1 MIHGFQKGK
10 GAKGQ
15 NMVEYAL
22 MLAIVVGIGWGIYD
36 QVGLSGSIK
45 GVFSDAGSLL
55 EDASKAEKAAFDI
68 KPSIAKLKSLCSNSN
83 YNLGNGNMNAGDH
96 NTNRGI
102 LMDTWLNDA
111 DRKDTD
117 IAKLTSELGAMQW
130 TYYHGEGP
138 KYENGS
144 ISEDSVGLYWST
156 VDLSKAS
163 LTKSPDDNYSKESV
177 LSYYYDGSSYY
188 VMKNRVWMDQKQY
201 NPHGQPGLA
210 SKGSEY
216 GKPPAEIVGSKRG
229 YSTYAEAQ
237 QAYRN
242 AVSANQGSFIFRG
255 NTD

>member
-10 GAKGQ
+10 RAKGQ

-68 KPSIAKLKSLCSNSN
+68 QPSIEKLKSLCSN

-102 LMDTWLNDA
+102 LMDTWLNDT
-111 DRKDTD
+111 DRNDTD
-117 IAKLTSELGAMQW
+117 IAKLTSELGATQW

-138 KYENGS
+138 KYQNGS

-156 VDLSKAS
+156 EDLSNAS
-163 LTKSPDDNYSKESV
+163 LNTSQMNYSNESV

-201 NPHGQPGLA
+201 NNGQPGLA
-210 SKGSEY
+210 SKGNEY
-216 GKPPAEIVGSKRG
+216 GKPAAEIVGSTSG

-237 QAYRN
+237 QAYKD
-242 AVSANQGSFIFRG
+242 AVSANQGSFVFK
-255 NTD
+255 NQ

>member
-1 MIHGFQKGK
+1 MLYGFREEKR
-10 GAKGQ
+10 AKGQ

-68 KPSIAKLKSLCSNSN
+68 KPSIDKLKSL
-83 YNLGNGNMNAGDH
+83 YGKYKLDNGHMNAEDR
-96 NTNRGI
+96 NTDRGI
-102 LMDTWLNDA
+102 LMDTWLDA
-111 DRKDTD
+111 TDRNNTD

-138 KYENGS
+138 KYPNS
-144 ISEDSVGLYWST
+144 ISKESVGLYWST
-156 VDLSKAS
+156 KNLSNAQ
-163 LTKSPDDNYSKESV
+163 LTTALPENYSNESV

-201 NPHGQPGLA
+201 PYNHGQPGLA
-210 SKGSEY
+210 SKESEY
-216 GKPPAEIVGSKRG
+216 GKPPAEIVGSTSG

-237 QAYRN
+237 QAYKD
-242 AVSANQGSFIFRG
+242 AVSANQGSFVFK
-255 NTD
+255 NQ

>member
-1 MIHGFQKGK
+1 MLYGFREEKR
-10 GAKGQ
+10 AKGQ

-36 QVGLSGSIK
+36 QAGLAGSIK

-68 KPSIAKLKSLCSNSN
+68 QPSIDKLKSLCSN

-102 LMDTWLNDA
+102 MMDTWLNDT
-111 DRKDTD
+111 DRNDTD

-138 KYENGS
+138 KYPNS
-144 ISEDSVGLYWST
+144 ISSDSVGLYWST
-156 VDLSKAS
+156 EDLSNAQLTAS
-163 LTKSPDDNYSKESV
+163 PENYSNESV
-177 LSYYYDGSSYY
+177 LSYYYGGSSYY
-188 VMKNRVWMDQKQY
+188 VVKNRVWMDQKQY
-201 NPHGQPGLA
+201 NHGQPGLA

-216 GKPPAEIVGSKRG
+216 GKPAAEIVGSPSG

-237 QAYRN
+237 QAYKD
-242 AVSANQGSFIFRG
+242 AVSANQGSFVFK
-255 NTD
+255 NQ

>member
-10 GAKGQ
+10 RAKGQ

-68 KPSIAKLKSLCSNSN
+68 KPSIDKLKSLYNK
-83 YNLGNGNMNAGDH
+83 YNLGDEKMNADDQ
-96 NTNRGI
+96 NTKRGI
-102 LMDTWLNDA
+102 LMDTWLNDT
-111 DRKDTD
+111 DRKDID
-117 IAKLTSELGAMQW
+117 IAKLTSELGAKQW

-138 KYENGS
+138 KYPNS
-144 ISEDSVGLYWST
+144 ISSDSVGLYWST
-156 VDLSKAS
+156 ENLSKAQ
-163 LTKSPDDNYSKESV
+163 LTTTPDDNYSKESV
-177 LSYYYDGSSYY
+177 LSYYYNGSSYY
-188 VMKNRVWMDQKQY
+188 VVKNRVWMDQIPY
-201 NPHGQPGLA
+201 NNGRPGLA
-210 SKGSEY
+210 SKGYEY
-216 GKPPAEIVGSKRG
+216 GKPAAEIVGSKSG

-237 QAYRN
+237 QAYRD
-242 AVSANQGSFIFRG
+242 AVSANQGSSIFKG

>member
-1 MIHGFQKGK
+1 MLYGFREEKR
-10 GAKGQ
+10 AKGQ

-68 KPSIAKLKSLCSNSN
+68 QPSIAKLKSLYSK
-83 YNLGNGNMNAGDH
+83 YNLDDGHMNAGDH
-96 NTNRGI
+96 NTKRGI
-102 LMDTWLNDA
+102 LMDTWLDNT
-111 DRKDTD
+111 DRNDTD
-117 IAKLTSELGAMQW
+117 IAKLTSELGATQW

-138 KYENGS
+138 KYPNS
-144 ISEDSVGLYWST
+144 ISRESVGLYWST
-156 VDLSKAS
+156 ENLSKAS
-163 LTKSPDDNYSKESV
+163 LSESPDNYSKESV

-201 NPHGQPGLA
+201 NNGQPGLA
-210 SKGSEY
+210 SKGNEY
-216 GKPPAEIVGSKRG
+216 GKPAAEIVGSTSG

-237 QAYRN
+237 QAYKD
-242 AVSANQGSFIFRG
+242 AVSDNQGSFVFK
-255 NTD
+255 NQ

>member
-1 MIHGFQKGK
+1 MLYGFREEKR
-10 GAKGQ
+10 AKGQ

-68 KPSIAKLKSLCSNSN
+68 KPSIEKLKSLIQKYSKD
-83 YNLGNGNMNAGDH
+83 GQMEARDQ

-102 LMDTWLNDA
+102 LMDTWLDDT
-111 DRKDTD
+111 DRKDID
-117 IAKLTSELGAMQW
+117 IAKLTSELGAKQW

-138 KYENGS
+138 KYPNS
-144 ISEDSVGLYWST
+144 ISKDSVGLYWST
-156 VDLSKAS
+156 EDLSKAS
-163 LTKSPDDNYSKESV
+163 LTTASPDNYSKESV

-201 NPHGQPGLA
+201 QYNHGQPGLA

-216 GKPPAEIVGSKRG
+216 GKPAAEIVGSPSG

-237 QAYRN
+237 QAYEKEKREN
-242 AVSANQGSFIFRG
+242 DNSVVFNK
-255 NTD
+255 

>member
-1 MIHGFQKGK
+1 MLYGFREEKR
-10 GAKGQ
+10 AKGQ

-68 KPSIAKLKSLCSNSN
+68 QPSIEKLKSLIQKYSKD
-83 YNLGNGNMNAGDH
+83 GKMEAGDQ

-102 LMDTWLNDA
+102 LMDTWLNDT
-111 DRKDTD
+111 DRKDID
-117 IAKLTSELGAMQW
+117 IAKLTSELGAKQW

-138 KYENGS
+138 KYQNGS
-144 ISEDSVGLYWST
+144 ISSDSVGLYWST
-156 VDLSKAS
+156 EDLSKAS
-163 LTKSPDDNYSKESV
+163 LTESPDNYSKESV

-201 NPHGQPGLA
+201 QYNHGQPGLA
-210 SKGSEY
+210 SKESEY
-216 GKPPAEIVGSKRG
+216 GKPPAEIVGSTSG

-237 QAYRN
+237 QAYKD
-242 AVSANQGSFIFRG
+242 AVSANQGSFVFK
-255 NTD
+255 NQ

>member
-36 QVGLSGSIK
+36 QAGLAGSIK

-68 KPSIAKLKSLCSNSN
+68 QPSIEKLKSLCSN

-102 LMDTWLNDA
+102 LMDTWLNDT
-111 DRKDTD
+111 DRNDTD
-117 IAKLTSELGAMQW
+117 IAKLTSELGATQW

-138 KYENGS
+138 KYQNGS

-156 VDLSKAS
+156 EDLSNAS
-163 LTKSPDDNYSKESV
+163 LNTSQMNYSNESV

-201 NPHGQPGLA
+201 NNGQPGLA
-210 SKGSEY
+210 SKGNEY
-216 GKPPAEIVGSKRG
+216 GKPAAEIVGSTSG

-237 QAYRN
+237 QAYKD
-242 AVSANQGSFIFRG
+242 AVSANQGSFVFK
-255 NTD
+255 NQ

>member
-10 GAKGQ
+10 RAKGQ

-102 LMDTWLNDA
+102 MMDTWLNDA

-117 IAKLTSELGAMQW
+117 IAKLTSELGATQW

-138 KYENGS
+138 KYRNGS
-144 ISEDSVGLYWST
+144 ISSDSVGLYWST
-156 VDLSKAS
+156 EDLSNAS
-163 LTKSPDDNYSKESV
+163 LTPSQMNYSNESV
-177 LSYYYDGSSYY
+177 LSYYYNGSNYY
-188 VMKNRVWMDQKQY
+188 VVKNRVWMDQKQY
-201 NPHGQPGLA
+201 NNGQPGLA
-210 SKGSEY
+210 SKGNEY
-216 GKPPAEIVGSKRG
+216 GKPTAEIVGSTSG

-237 QAYRN
+237 QAYKD
-242 AVSANQGSFIFRG
+242 AVSANQGSFVFK
-255 NTD
+255 NQ